1 MRVHKIYI
9 RLNTSTHEMFL
20 SFLVSLEESEFWIR
34 PSGLQQTVSYD
45 SPSVSHVNNAN
56 YIYLFNI
63 SRQR

>member
-56 YIYLFNI
+56 DIYLFTI